1 MNPARD
7 LVLFLITALVFLSPL
22 SNLKAAIDW
31 LKQTLKNIAAVRAC
45 VMIAS
50 ITLTIRERTRSA
62 RTDFFSARKSI
73 LGDWRKLAT
82 LIYTLLLALTS
93 FDSPIAIANPTAR
106 CGEAVKTALERLH
119 KQVYKPETP
128 LEFRTTSQE
137 LEKLHRAYYA
147 YYQAPSVNRDLLKG
161 TVREFLNQRQNAYEL
176 LRKEGA
182 PQIEIEEA
190 HTELRLAQGRYID
203 VLDELIGKSWQVEA
217 NNDEKLNL
225 VARDLADQGV
235 EFKRVTVES
244 KHGKSPGIE
253 IIPSSATQVNRMAL
267 QKKKDLGLTIVY
279 SPKDLNGAV
288 ASFNTGNRRINLPID
303 SLLTGFKKSGGF
315 FHELKHAMITQAY
328 ELGIDHP
335 LHGQILSNSPL
346 RPILHDEN
354 AGPYQYARSFQEI
367 GTFGLNMNLFRDSTD
382 FKTIEKWARRGWGIC
397 SIDSKTIP
405 KIQHALEEHLTGI
418 GPELKDRPLKTIG
431 WTSEGGRSGDMT
443 LVEFSDHFGL
453 GFAVDQTSFGEKIVN
468 ATVVSDD
475 GVVIL
480 PLIGDGV
487 LADYEALISKGG
499 LTSDPELFAKIA
511 RRVIPL
517 LQRKA
522 ENAAPTA
529 LMFQAVAENAQR
541 VIAAPNDV
549 PSFKALRAA
558 LGHFKGSKIMSDDH
572 LN

>member
-93 FDSPIAIANPTAR
+93 FDSPIAIA
-106 CGEAVKTALERLH
+106 
-119 KQVYKPETP
+119 
-128 LEFRTTSQE
+128 
-137 LEKLHRAYYA
+137 
-147 YYQAPSVNRDLLKG
+147 
-161 TVREFLNQRQNAYEL
+161 
-176 LRKEGA
+176 
-182 PQIEIEEA
+182 
-190 HTELRLAQGRYID
+190 
-203 VLDELIGKSWQVEA
+203 
-217 NNDEKLNL
+217 
-225 VARDLADQGV
+225 
-235 EFKRVTVES
+235 
-244 KHGKSPGIE
+244 
-253 IIPSSATQVNRMAL
+253 
-267 QKKKDLGLTIVY
+267 
-279 SPKDLNGAV
+279 
-288 ASFNTGNRRINLPID
+288 
-303 SLLTGFKKSGGF
+303 
-315 FHELKHAMITQAY
+315 
-328 ELGIDHP
+328 
-335 LHGQILSNSPL
+335 
-346 RPILHDEN
+346 N